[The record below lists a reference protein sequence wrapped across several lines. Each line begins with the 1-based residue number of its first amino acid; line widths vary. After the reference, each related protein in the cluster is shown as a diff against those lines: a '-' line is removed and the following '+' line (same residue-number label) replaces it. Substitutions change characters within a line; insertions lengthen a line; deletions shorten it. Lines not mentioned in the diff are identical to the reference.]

1 MFDQYQGAS
10 NQEQPDEGERAIA
23 RARRRPG
30 LIALLAAGV
39 LLAVFAV
46 GVAGAAVGLR
56 WLAPEPTPA
65 TAPVVMAR
73 PVANQTAAPENVAG
87 AVYDAVGNAVVEIV
101 TSVEGRRGS
110 MPVGGGS
117 GVVVDQRGLILTAAH
132 VVEGVENVRVR
143 FANGD
148 VRDAKVL
155 GTDSGND
162 LALLQVELP
171 EGIPVA
177 PLGDSDQVRVGD
189 VVIAIGS
196 PFGLQGTVTQGII
209 SAVNRTW
216 QPGHGR
222 TRTGLLQTD
231 APINPGNSGGPLFNV
246 NGEVIGIATMI
257 ESPIRGSVGIGFA
270 VPSNTARR
278 LLPQL
283 EAGAQLQPAWLG
295 ISGVTVDQALAQEQR
310 LSVDKGVL
318 VVSVVPNSPADQA
331 GLRGGEDTGDGSV
344 PRGGDIIVA
353 IDGTPIE
360 TMDQLVEQISRHAP
374 GDTVRL
380 TIVRDGQQQEVTVTL
395 GRWPAEAP

>member
-1 MFDQYQGAS
+1 MFDQYQGTS
-10 NQEQPDEGERAIA
+10 SQDQPEESGRGAT
-23 RARRRPG
+23 RGRRPG
-30 LIALLAAGV
+30 LIALAVAGV
-39 LLAVFAV
+39 MLAVFAV
-46 GVAGAAVGLR
+46 GVAGVAVGLR
-56 WLAPEPTPA
+56 WLGPEPAPA
-65 TAPVVMAR
+65 SEPVVMAR
-73 PVANQTAAPENVAG
+73 PVANQTAAPGNVAG

-101 TSVEGRRGS
+101 TSVEGRRGTT
-110 MPVGGGS
+110 PVGGGS
-117 GVVVDQRGLILTAAH
+117 GVVVDQRGLVLTAAH

-143 FANGD
+143 FSNGE
-148 VRDAKVL
+148 VREARVL
-155 GTDSGND
+155 GTDTGND

-189 VVIAIGS
+189 VVVAIGS
-196 PFGLQGTVTQGII
+196 PFGLEGTVTQGII

-216 QPGHGR
+216 QPGDGR

-246 NGEVIGIATMI
+246 NGEVIGITTMI

-278 LLPQL
+278 MLPQL

-295 ISGVTVDQALAQEQR
+295 ISGVTVDAALAQEQG
-310 LSVDKGVL
+310 LSIDRGVL
-318 VVSVVPNSPADQA
+318 VASVVPDSPADQA
-331 GLRGGEDTGDGSV
+331 GLRGGEDTGDGTV

-353 IDGTPIE
+353 IDGTTIE

-380 TIVRDGQQQEVTVTL
+380 TIVRDGQQQEITVTL
-395 GRWPAEAP
+395 GSWPAEAP